1 MLSLGRGPGVQQ
13 SVLPA
18 GNAAPLSLRQGEP
31 GRQLPSS
38 AQAWDAPAGAA
49 REEGDRRPGGGTVK
63 CGSPGRRG
71 RALYLLQSVANF
83 CIPARAPALSGKPCL
98 GSLGGQW
105 GLATVARHRGFP
117 GMHTE
122 GAACHATVPAGRGAQ
137 VPGRHSPASAR
148 PGPRGHIWAWA
159 LFGCTHTCADRW
171 YSGPRLPQ
179 CRRPGGEL
187 GNQGERERR

>member
-1 MLSLGRGPGVQQ
+1 MFSLGRGPGVQQ

-49 REEGDRRPGGGTVK
+49 REEGDRRPSGGTVK

-71 RALYLLQSVANF
+71 RALYLLQCVANF

-105 GLATVARHRGFP
+105 GLATGARHRGFP
-117 GMHTE
+117 SMHTE

-137 VPGRHSPASAR
+137 VPAGAHRRVRVRVPADTSGRGLCSDVLTPAPIAGTRGRGRLHS
-148 PGPRGHIWAWA
+148 
-159 LFGCTHTCADRW
+159 
-171 YSGPRLPQ
+171 
-179 CRRPGGEL
+179 RRPGGEL
-187 GNQGERERR
+187 GNRGEREGR